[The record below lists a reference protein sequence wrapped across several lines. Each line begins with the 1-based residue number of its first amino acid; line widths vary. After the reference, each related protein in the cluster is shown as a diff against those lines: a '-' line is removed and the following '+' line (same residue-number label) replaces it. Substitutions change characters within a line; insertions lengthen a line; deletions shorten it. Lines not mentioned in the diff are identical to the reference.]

1 MKKPLL
7 TQQSMLKF
15 MKFSILQSVIALIFT
30 SLSFALDSK
39 GQEVLNQAVTITC
52 KEQKLASVLSIIE
65 ENAKVKFVFSSKLIK
80 SSRIASLNVHQ
91 EKLATVLSTLLSPM
105 QIGYQVNGNKIILN
119 RQAESKSD
127 IFAKGVAENTIIDPI
142 TGKVSSKNGEVIPG
156 ANVIIKGTKR
166 GVTTDGIGSFTIN
179 ADKGETLQVSFIGYE
194 TKELIV
200 GTDDLQKIVL
210 SESTST
216 LAEVAVVGSRSS
228 SARTNTDSPVPVDII
243 SPKEL
248 KGFSQVDLGQIL
260 NYVAP
265 SFSSNRQ
272 TVADGT
278 DHIDPAS
285 LRGLGP
291 DQVLVLVNGKRRH
304 TTALLNINGTVGRGS
319 VGTDMNVIPVAAIE
333 RIEVLRDGAAAQ
345 YGSDAIAGVINVV
358 LKKNYDGFAA
368 SLTSGTNV
376 TNMKWNTPNIGGG
389 QEAKNLKIT
398 DGEVLQF
405 DLSKGFKIGN
415 GGHVV
420 VSGQYN
426 SHGTTNRS
434 GYDNAPTIYLGSAG
448 GFPGTPAGGD
458 PATFRN
464 KIIADDASIV
474 SQRNYNRRNML
485 FGNSSSQ
492 NLGMYVNGGIPI
504 GTKAEFYFSGGLTH
518 RTGTGY
524 GNNRVPVS
532 RSQQPLKSDGSL
544 FYADGF
550 LPAIQSTIE
559 DQSLQFGYKTKL
571 GEWNMDLANTFGRNT
586 FNFTVNNSGNATL
599 ANNDNQQTKFDAGT
613 LKFDQNTTNLDF
625 SRLYEKVGAIS
636 GLNIAFGTE
645 FRRDHYQIEAGET
658 ASYSGVVKSVPTAP
672 LSIGGAAPGTTVA
685 GPGSQVFPGFQ
696 PSNAVN
702 KARTN
707 LGLYGDFEGEIFDRL
722 LLGLAGRYENYSD
735 FGSNF
740 SGKISGRLK
749 LIEGLALRGSVST
762 GFRAPSLH
770 QRYFSNIS
778 TQFVSGLP
786 SNTLT
791 VNNDDPIARK
801 VIGVDALRPETSLS
815 FTTGVTA
822 RIAKTT
828 TITVDAYQIAI
839 KDRVVYSGAFSRSL
853 LGFAATDYV
862 GVNNVN
868 FFANAA
874 NTRTQ
879 GVDIVIN
886 SKNKVANGGLNVTIA
901 MNFNKN
907 KVTEINSTAL
917 IDSPE
922 KNVVTTNP
930 GNWFKNLL
938 FDRQQISRIEVWQP
952 NSKIN
957 LSAVYSVGK
966 FDFSL
971 RTVRFGQ
978 AQYVHNA
985 YTEAKKPDGIY
996 WNTSNDIAGKAQP
1009 LFSYNSDGSAKID
1022 QVFNPVWITDLA
1034 VSYKITKA
1042 LNLTFGAN
1050 NLFDVYPD
1058 QIFIDP
1064 RNANGSVDYASG
1076 RDASNRGRLLF
1087 QPNQGGYNGRY
1098 IFGRL
1103 NFNF

>member
-1 MKKPLL
+1 MSFSTKSNLLL
-7 TQQSMLKF
+7 TKILKISLF
-15 MKFSILQSVIALIFT
+15 QLCLGLIFT
-30 SLSFALDSK
+30 GLSYAHD
-39 GQEVLNQAVTITC
+39 GNTQEVLDREISVQL
-52 KEQKLASVLSIIE
+52 KEQNLGNALSKIE
-65 ENAKVKFVFSSKLIK
+65 ESANVKFIFSSKLIK
-80 SSRIASLNVHQ
+80 SDRFVSLNAKQ
-91 EKLATVLSTLLSPM
+91 EKLSSVLELLLKPLHIS
-105 QIGYQVNGNKIILN
+105 YKVSGNKIILN
-119 RQAESKSD
+119 RQIETASL
-127 IFAKGVAENTIIDPI
+127 NTE
-142 TGKVSSKNGEVIPG
+142 VSSPNVAVISIIGKITTKGGEGMPG
-156 ANVIIKGTKR
+156 VNVTVKGTKR
-166 GVTTDGIGSFTIN
+166 GSASDADGNYKIN
-179 ADKGETLQVSFIGYE
+179 ANKGETLIFSFIGYNQVDKVIGE
-194 TKELIV
+194 NTTINVTLEESASA
-200 GTDDLQKIVL
+200 L
-210 SESTST
+210 SEI
-216 LAEVAVVGSRSS
+216 AVVGSRSTT
-228 SARTNTDSPVPVDII
+228 ARTNTDSPVPVDVI

-368 SLTSGTNV
+368 SLTSGANV
-376 TNMKWNTPNIGGG
+376 TNMKWNTPIISGG
-389 QEAKNLKIT
+389 QGTQSLKLT
-398 DGEVLQF
+398 DGQVLQF
-405 DLSKGFKIGN
+405 DLSKGFKVGK

-426 SHGTTNRS
+426 AHGTTNRS
-434 GYDNAPTIYLGSAG
+434 GFDNAPTIYLGVAG
-448 GFPGTPAGGD
+448 GFPGTPAGQD
-458 PATFRN
+458 ATTFR
-464 KIIADDASIV
+464 KKLIADDASV
-474 SQRNYNRRNML
+474 AASRNYNRRNML
-485 FGNSSSQ
+485 FGNSSAQ
-492 NLGMYVNGGIPI
+492 NLGVFVNGGIPI
-504 GTKAEFYFSGGLTH
+504 GAKSEFYFSGGLTH

-550 LPAIQSTIE
+550 LPAIESTIG
-559 DQSLQFGYKTKL
+559 DQSLQLGYKTKIN
-571 GEWNMDLANTFGRNT
+571 GWNLDLANTFGRNT

-599 ANNDNQQTKFDAGT
+599 PNNDNQQSKFDAGT
-613 LKFDQNTTNLDF
+613 LKFDQNTTNLDI
-625 SRLYEKVGAIS
+625 SKLYEKAAGIT
-636 GLNIAFGTE
+636 GLNLAFGAE
-645 FRRDHYQIEAGET
+645 FRRDHYQIDAGEA

-672 LSIGGAAPGTTVA
+672 LTIGGAAAGTAVA

-696 PSNAVN
+696 PSNAIN
-702 KARTN
+702 KSRTN
-707 LGLYGDFEGEIFDRL
+707 VGLYTDVEGEVFNRL
-722 LLGLAGRYENYSD
+722 LLGIAGRYENYSD
-735 FGSNF
+735 FGSNL

-749 LIEGLALRGSVST
+749 LVEGLALRGSAST

-801 VIGVDALRPETSLS
+801 VIGVDALRPETSVS
-815 FTTGVTA
+815 FTGGITA
-822 RIAKTT
+822 RIAKNT
-828 TITVDAYQIAI
+828 TITVDAYQISI
-839 KDRVVYSGAFSRSL
+839 KDRVVYSGAFSRGL

-874 NTRTQ
+874 NTLTK
-879 GVDIVIN
+879 GIDAVIN
-886 SKNKVANGGLNVTIA
+886 SKVKVGKGSLNLTLA
-901 MNFNKN
+901 MNFNQN
-907 KVTEINSTAL
+907 KVTGINSTPL

-922 KNVVTTNP
+922 KNVVGTNP
-930 GNWFKNLL
+930 GTWFKNLL

-957 LSAVYSVGK
+957 FSAIYSCGK
-966 FDFSL
+966 FDFSF
-971 RTVRFGQ
+971 RTVRFGE

-985 YTEAKKPDGIY
+985 YTEAKRTDGTY
-996 WNTSNDIAGKAQP
+996 FNTSNTIAGVAQP
-1009 LFSYNSDGSAKID
+1009 LFLYNSDGSAQID
-1022 QVFNPVWITDLA
+1022 QVFKPVWITDLA

-1042 LNLTFGAN
+1042 LNLTVGAN
-1050 NLFDVYPD
+1050 NLFDIYPN

-1064 RNANGSVDYASG
+1064 RNAYGTVDYASG

-1103 NFNF
+1103 IFNL

>member
-1 MKKPLL
+1 MLFTTKSKLLL
-7 TQQSMLKF
+7 TKI
-15 MKFSILQSVIALIFT
+15 MK
-30 SLSFALDSK
+30 LSFLQLCLGLLFTGLGYAHTSNA
-39 GQEVLNQAVTITC
+39 QEVLDREVSLQLKGQNLTDALN
-52 KEQKLASVLSIIE
+52 KIE
-65 ENAKVKFVFSSKLIK
+65 ESANVKFIFSSKLIK
-80 SSRIASLNVHQ
+80 SDRFVTLNAQQ
-91 EKLATVLSTLLSPM
+91 EKLSSVLESLLKPLKIS
-105 QIGYQVNGNKIILN
+105 YKVNGNKIILT
-119 RQAESKSD
+119 RQTETASLNNETLVPKV
-127 IFAKGVAENTIIDPI
+127 IENPI
-142 TGKVSSKNGEVIPG
+142 TGKVTAKSGEAIPG
-156 ANVIIKGTKR
+156 ASVIIKGTKK
-166 GVTTDGIGSFTIN
+166 GVTTDGDGNFRIN
-179 ADKGETLQVSFIGYE
+179 AEKGETLTISFIGYKQ
-194 TKELIV
+194 TDIKV
-200 GTDDLQKIVL
+200 GENSTINVVL
-210 SESTST
+210 EESTSA

-228 SARTNTDSPVPVDII
+228 TARTNTDSPVPVDII

-376 TNMKWNTPNIGGG
+376 TNMKWNTPNVNGG
-389 QEAKNLKIT
+389 QDAQSLKIT
-398 DGEVLQF
+398 DGQVLQF
-405 DLSKGFKIGN
+405 DLSKGFKVGK

-426 SHGTTNRS
+426 AHGTTNRS
-434 GYDNAPTIYLGSAG
+434 GYDNAPTIYLGTAG
-448 GFPGTPAGGD
+448 GFPGTPAGQD
-458 PATFRN
+458 ATTFRK
-464 KIIADDASIV
+464 KIIADDASFAG
-474 SQRNYNRRNML
+474 QRGYNRRNMV
-485 FGNSSSQ
+485 FGNSSAQ
-492 NLGMYVNGGIPI
+492 NLGVFVNGGIPV
-504 GTKAEFYFSGGLTH
+504 GAKSEFYFSGGLTH
-518 RTGTGY
+518 RTGTGF

-532 RSQQPLKSDGSL
+532 RSQQPLKSDGTL

-550 LPAIQSTIE
+550 LPAIESTIG

-571 GEWNMDLANTFGRNT
+571 GAWNVDLANTFGRNT
-586 FNFTVNNSGNATL
+586 FNFTVSSSGNATA
-599 ANNDNQQTKFDAGT
+599 ANGDNQQTKFDAGT

-625 SRLYEKVGAIS
+625 SRLYEKAGGIS

-645 FRRDHYQIEAGET
+645 FRRDHYQIEAGEL
-658 ASYSGVVKSVPTAP
+658 ASYSGTVKSVPTAP
-672 LSIGGAAPGTTVA
+672 LIIGGPAAGSAVA
-685 GPGSQVFPGFQ
+685 GPGAQVFPGFQ
-696 PSNAVN
+696 PSNEVN
-702 KARTN
+702 KSRTN
-707 LGLYGDFEGEIFDRL
+707 LGLYGDVEGEVFNRL
-722 LLGLAGRYENYSD
+722 LIGIAGRYENYSD

-740 SGKISGRLK
+740 SGKISARLK
-749 LIEGLALRGSVST
+749 LVEGLSLRGSAST

-801 VIGVDALRPETSLS
+801 VIGVDALRPETSVS
-815 FTTGVTA
+815 FTGGVTA

-828 TITVDAYQIAI
+828 TLTVDAYQIEI
-839 KDRVVYSGAFSRSL
+839 KDRVVYSGAFSRGL
-853 LGFAATDYV
+853 LGFASTDYI

-879 GVDIVIN
+879 GIDVVIN
-886 SKNKVANGGLNVTIA
+886 SKNKVGKGSLNITLA

-907 KVTEINSTAL
+907 KVTGINSTPL

-922 KNVVTTNP
+922 KNVSTTNP
-930 GNWFKNLL
+930 GTWFKNLL

-957 LSAVYSVGK
+957 LSSVYSVGK
-966 FDFSL
+966 FDFSF
-971 RTVRFGQ
+971 RTVRFGE

-985 YTEAKKPDGIY
+985 YTEAKKPDGTY
-996 WNTSNDIAGKAQP
+996 WNTSNNIAGVAQP
-1009 LFSYNSDGSAKID
+1009 LFLYNSDGTAQID
-1022 QVFNPVWITDLA
+1022 QVFKPVWITDLA
-1034 VSYKITKA
+1034 VSYKITNA
-1042 LNLTFGAN
+1042 LNLTIGAN

-1064 RNANGSVDYASG
+1064 RNAYGLVDYASG

-1103 NFNF
+1103 VFNL